1 MAATFVDVLAPLERS
16 PVKAASSPVVLT
28 PKAAI
33 YTRIEAVLGSE
44 LPPSARKFAAWWGTV
59 TPAIG
64 QATPTQVW
72 VLPAASKP
80 DGT

>member
-1 MAATFVDVLAPLERS
+1 MAAPFVDVLAPLERS
-16 PVKAASSPVVLT
+16 PVKTVPSPVVLN

-33 YTRIEAVLGSE
+33 YTRIETVLGSE
-44 LPPSARKFAAWWGTV
+44 LPPSARKFAGWWGTV
-59 TPAIG
+59 PPAIG

-80 DGT
+80 EGS